1 MTLFARRFGCC
12 CRAWFTLL
20 SAFFATS
27 LRLRTRF
34 TLATCSLFRLACCGS
49 GFTFFGLLRFA
60 LRLNAGF
67 CFFQLLAGMSD
78 MLLFQFAA
86 RVAVKVNA
94 DSAWLNAVQIA
105 PARSIKTQS
114 SAKLG
119 FAEIHLS
126 ANALNEILKK
136 TDFQGASFAFSA
148 KALRETFGQKRN
160 DFFTAIQ
167 LRLIFHEIS

>member
-1 MTLFARRFGCC
+1 MTLFARRFSCW
-12 CRAWFTLL
+12 CRARFTLL
-20 SAFFATS
+20 SAFFTTRLS
-27 LRLRTRF
+27 LRTRF
-34 TLATCSLFRLACCGS
+34 TLATSPLFRLAS
-49 GFTFFGLLRFA
+49 GGGFAFFRLLRFT
-60 LRLNAGF
+60 LRLDAGF
-67 CFFQLLAGMSD
+67 CFFKLLAGVSD

-86 RVAVKVNA
+86 RVAVEVNA
-94 DSAWLNAVQIA
+94 DCARLNAVQVA
-105 PARSIKTQS
+105 PARSIKTQC

-126 ANALNEILKK
+126 ANALNEILKN

-148 KALRETFGQKRN
+148 KTLREAFGQKRN